1 MKKENVLVVALI
13 VLAVG
18 AVVIHHYKKVPEQP
32 ARQFAEP
39 PVEKAVEPPVK
50 KPAEPAAV
58 PAEKSPVNE
67 NKISWQP
74 YESGLLA
81 AKKTDKNIFLYFHA
95 QWCTYCTQLKVRTFS
110 DKKVQS
116 YLNEHFVAIAVDAD
130 KNQNIARQY
139 QVMGLPTM
147 WFLKPDG
154 SKISNLP
161 GYVDAD
167 QLRTILEYIR
177 TKSYETMS
185 FNDFV
190 KK

>member
-18 AVVIHHYKKVPEQP
+18 AVVIHHYKKAPEQP
-32 ARQFAEP
+32 AQQSAKPSVEK
-39 PVEKAVEPPVK
+39 PVEPLVEA
-50 KPAEPAAV
+50 PAM
-58 PAEKSPVNE
+58 PAEKPQATKNG
-67 NKISWQP
+67 ISWQT
-74 YESGLLA
+74 YESGLLT
-81 AKKTDKNIFLYFHA
+81 AKQTNKNIFLYFHA
-95 QWCTYCTQLKVRTFS
+95 QWCTYCTQLKARTFS

-116 YLNEHFVAIAVDAD
+116 YLNDHFVSIAVDAD

-139 QVMGLPTM
+139 QVTGLPTM

-161 GYVDAD
+161 GYVEAD
-167 QLRTILEYIR
+167 QLRTILEYIQ

-185 FNDFV
+185 FRDFV
-190 KK
+190 NK